1 MLFQKAR
8 SVLHYPVVLN
18 CTGATMVLCFPN
30 EPEPVPV
37 PALDAAGLA
46 LQDCDLMNAIPFDAD
61 YDSDVDLRAMTL
73 GMDGDGSYNTNIE
86 DAVGVI

>member
-1 MLFQKAR
+1 M
-8 SVLHYPVVLN
+8 
-18 CTGATMVLCFPN
+18 
-30 EPEPVPV
+30 

-46 LQDCDLMNAIPFDAD
+46 LQDCDLMDAMPFDAD

-73 GMDGDGSYNTNIE
+73 GMDGDGSYDTNNE